1 MDNVTL
7 TTDVVLKGALEKAM
21 RPELLNRIDEIAVL
35 FVTLAYERK
44 SQRNCEEH
52 HSTTHCQ

>member
-1 MDNVTL
+1 M
-7 TTDVVLKGALEKAM
+7 G
-21 RPELLNRIDEIAVL
+21 PELLNRIDEIAIL

-52 HSTTHCQ
+52 HSTSHCQ